1 MTFFRKP
8 YKRERSY
15 PSAIP
20 ESQRRSAVFARMD
33 VPAAPPVAKA
43 APERS
48 ETYRRLV
55 AALPCASCGKVGRS
69 QHAHTNFGKAK
80 AMKNDDRDAMP
91 LCADEPGLQGCH
103 AAFDQYTLM
112 DGGRAAHVEQ
122 GRTCAAQTRQRIEA
136 LGLWPAK
143 QGLATAEN
151 GERAKEDRQNGQD
164 TKGKRSFHGSLL
176 WRGFGVL
183 EPRS

>member
-1 MTFFRKP
+1 MTFARKT
-8 YKRERSY
+8 YKRERVY

-48 ETYRRLV
+48 EAYRRLV

-69 QHAHTNFGKAK
+69 QHAHTNAGKAK

-112 DGGRAAHVEQ
+112 DGGRAAHVDQ
-122 GRTCAAQTRQRIEA
+122 GRHWAAQTRQQIET
-136 LGLWPAK
+136 LGLWPA
-143 QGLATAEN
+143 
-151 GERAKEDRQNGQD
+151 
-164 TKGKRSFHGSLL
+164 SL
-176 WRGFGVL
+176 
-183 EPRS
+183 PRWTE